1 MTLPGRLSRLG
12 AVIVSGLLVAAC
24 SASSGKE
31 PSQAPPLSMSEYG
44 PALTRAVKPLDSAL
58 KNLAKADAYKGLE
71 DRVTAVETAAGQAA
85 TGLGQITPPAELA
98 QAHSQFAAALETF
111 RDELGDVGSQV
122 DDRALCT
129 GSAVRVDVGKAD
141 GTSGL
146 RAALGTLS
154 AKLPAPKPTLT
165 LPSAGL
171 QDGSRPPNG
180 KLIRASHLNG
190 QGELVIDN
198 GGSTDAVVTLT
209 KGKKSTAAVYVR
221 KGKKYTVTGVPD
233 GTYTLFFSGGAGW
246 DGDVRAFGRKCAFQ
260 RFEDPL
266 SFHTTRIG
274 NQAFG
279 DRWSITLQ
287 RVVGGNARTADV
299 DPDDIPR

>member
-1 MTLPGRLSRLG
+1 MIAS
-12 AVIVSGLLVAAC
+12 VVLVAAC
-24 SASSGKE
+24 SASPGNGS
-31 PSQAPPLSMSEYG
+31 SQSPPISISEYG
-44 PALTRAVKPLDSAL
+44 PALTRAVQPLESAL
-58 KNLAKADAYKGLE
+58 KGLAKADAYKGLE

-85 TGLGQITPPAELA
+85 TGVSQITPPAELS
-98 QAHSQFAAALETF
+98 QAHSQFATALKTF
-111 RDELGDVGSQV
+111 RDELGDIGSQV
-122 DDRALCT
+122 DDRSLCT
-129 GSAVRVDVGKAD
+129 GSAVRVDVGKGDA
-141 GTSGL
+141 TRGL
-146 RAALGTLS
+146 RDALAALS
-154 AKLPAPKPTLT
+154 AKLPAHKPTLA
-165 LPSAGL
+165 LPAAGL

-180 KLIRASHLNG
+180 KLIRTNHLDG

-233 GTYTLFFSGGAGW
+233 GTYTLFFTGGAGW
-246 DGDVRAFGRKCAFQ
+246 DSDVRAFGRKCAFQ

-266 SFHTTRIG
+266 SFNTTRIG

-287 RVVGGNARTADV
+287 RVAGGNARTADV
-299 DPDDIPR
+299 DPNEIPR